1 MILEEIRYS
10 LNNDER
16 RDGIGRTWSGA
27 LLSDDMITREAVS
40 CMTNCINVHQN
51 LLCGLL
57 LCLY

>member
-16 RDGIGRTWSGA
+16 RDSVGRTWSGA
-27 LLSDDMITREAVS
+27 LLSYDIMIREAES

-51 LLCGLL
+51 LTC
-57 LCLY
+57 